1 MPYCELQFI
10 LSEILVFYQSVTKHQ
25 LSVSKHQYPCLCFVP
40 VWFLDADC
48 YTCSLP
54 LAYNLGLSNSVT
66 CGSKNTKIEVFC
78 SPKPMGDA
86 TMTMSSFYIQ
96 SGFHD
101 ICWIAMCCTLLTL
114 QELDEGKYFQVLNI
128 AP

>member
-54 LAYNLGLSNSVT
+54 WAYNLGLSNSVT

-114 QELDEGKYFQVLNI
+114 QDLDEGKYFQVLNI